1 MLTFNGD
8 FVDFNYSTKVVAE
21 VLKVAGDDV
30 VSTIGRVEL
39 VVAVSVL
46 LYVPVVE
53 WGIKL
58 HI

>member
-1 MLTFNGD
+1 MLKFNGD
-8 FVDFNYSTKVVAE
+8 FVVFNSSTKVVAE

-53 WGIKL
+53 
-58 HI
+58 